1 MNKYIKIFIF
11 FVFLSGCV
19 PVIGVSTVGVVRT
32 TVEVADDPRSLGRIV
47 DDNVIEKKFL
57 FKVAQVDEKYLI
69 KISANSLDG
78 RFILKGNVDTVEEKI
93 KMTKLAWE
101 TDGVRSVENI
111 IKVDDQSSW
120 KDKATDLLISSQF
133 KVAIIANKAI
143 KSNNFSF
150 TTINKNLYI
159 FGIARDEEERKSVI
173 NEAKKV
179 QYVKEVTPSIFLIK
193 DLDRASGEP
202 THITDAVNTALSPCN
217 GVTARPGP

>member
-1 MNKYIKIFIF
+1 MNKYIKICIF
-11 FVFLSGCV
+11 FIFLSGCV

-159 FGIARDEEERKSVI
+159 FGIARDEEERKLVI
-173 NEAKKV
+173 NEAKKL

-193 DLDRASGEP
+193 DLSNNQR
-202 THITDAVNTALSPCN
+202 ITN
-217 GVTARPGP
+217 

>member
-11 FVFLSGCV
+11 FTFLSGCV

-57 FKVAQVDEKYLI
+57 FKMAQVDEKYLI

-159 FGIARDEEERKSVI
+159 FGIARDEEERKLVI

-193 DLDRASGEP
+193 DLSNNQR
-202 THITDAVNTALSPCN
+202 ITN
-217 GVTARPGP
+217 

>member
-19 PVIGVSTVGVVRT
+19 PVIGVSTVGVIRT

-57 FKVAQVDEKYLI
+57 FKMAQVDEKYLI

-111 IKVDDQSSW
+111 IKVDDKSSW

-193 DLDRASGEP
+193 DLSNNQR
-202 THITDAVNTALSPCN
+202 ITN
-217 GVTARPGP
+217 

>member
-11 FVFLSGCV
+11 FIFLSGCV

-57 FKVAQVDEKYLI
+57 FKIAQVDEKYLI

-179 QYVKEVTPSIFLIK
+179 QYVKEVIPSIFLIK
-193 DLDRASGEP
+193 DLSNNKR
-202 THITDAVNTALSPCN
+202 
-217 GVTARPGP
+217 VTN

>member
-32 TVEVADDPRSLGRIV
+32 TVEIADDPRSLGRIV

-193 DLDRASGEP
+193 DLSNNQR
-202 THITDAVNTALSPCN
+202 ITN
-217 GVTARPGP
+217 

>member
-57 FKVAQVDEKYLI
+57 FKIAQVDEKYLI

-179 QYVKEVTPSIFLIK
+179 QYVKEVIPSIFLIK
-193 DLDRASGEP
+193 DLSNNQR
-202 THITDAVNTALSPCN
+202 ITN
-217 GVTARPGP
+217 

>member
-57 FKVAQVDEKYLI
+57 FKMAQVDEKYLI

-179 QYVKEVTPSIFLIK
+179 QYVKEVTPSIFLIQ
-193 DLDRASGEP
+193 DLSNNQR
-202 THITDAVNTALSPCN
+202 
-217 GVTARPGP
+217 VTN

>member
-57 FKVAQVDEKYLI
+57 FKMAQVDEKYLI

-179 QYVKEVTPSIFLIK
+179 QYVKEVIPSIFLIK
-193 DLDRASGEP
+193 DLSNNQR
-202 THITDAVNTALSPCN
+202 ITN
-217 GVTARPGP
+217 

>member
-19 PVIGVSTVGVVRT
+19 PVIGVSTIGVVRT

-57 FKVAQVDEKYLI
+57 FKAAQVDEKYLI

-179 QYVKEVTPSIFLIK
+179 QYVKEVTPSIFLVK
-193 DLDRASGEP
+193 DLSNNQR
-202 THITDAVNTALSPCN
+202 ITN
-217 GVTARPGP
+217 

>member
-11 FVFLSGCV
+11 FIFLSGCV

-57 FKVAQVDEKYLI
+57 FKIAQVDEKYLI

-179 QYVKEVTPSIFLIK
+179 QYVKEVTPSIFLVK
-193 DLDRASGEP
+193 DLSNNQR
-202 THITDAVNTALSPCN
+202 ITN
-217 GVTARPGP
+217 

>member
-11 FVFLSGCV
+11 FIFLSGCV
-19 PVIGVSTVGVVRT
+19 PVIGVSTVGVVKT

-57 FKVAQVDEKYLI
+57 FKMAQVDEKYLI

-120 KDKATDLLISSQF
+120 KDKATDLLISYQF

-159 FGIARDEEERKSVI
+159 FGLARDEEERKSVI

-193 DLDRASGEP
+193 DLSNNQR
-202 THITDAVNTALSPCN
+202 
-217 GVTARPGP
+217 VTN

>member
-57 FKVAQVDEKYLI
+57 FKIAQVDEKYLI

-159 FGIARDEEERKSVI
+159 FGIARDEEERKLVI

-179 QYVKEVTPSIFLIK
+179 QYVKEVIPSIFLIK
-193 DLDRASGEP
+193 DLSNNKRE
-202 THITDAVNTALSPCN
+202 TN
-217 GVTARPGP
+217 

>member
-57 FKVAQVDEKYLI
+57 FKIAQVDEKYLI

-179 QYVKEVTPSIFLIK
+179 QYVKEVIPSIFLIK
-193 DLDRASGEP
+193 DLSNNQR
-202 THITDAVNTALSPCN
+202 
-217 GVTARPGP
+217 VTN

>member
-11 FVFLSGCV
+11 FIFLSGCV
-19 PVIGVSTVGVVRT
+19 PVIGVSTVGVIRT

-57 FKVAQVDEKYLI
+57 FKMAQVDEKYLI

-193 DLDRASGEP
+193 DLSNNQR
-202 THITDAVNTALSPCN
+202 ITN
-217 GVTARPGP
+217 

>member
-57 FKVAQVDEKYLI
+57 FKMAQVDEKYLI

-193 DLDRASGEP
+193 DLSNNQR
-202 THITDAVNTALSPCN
+202 
-217 GVTARPGP
+217 VTN

>member
-150 TTINKNLYI
+150 TTINQNLYI

-179 QYVKEVTPSIFLIK
+179 QYVKEVTPSIFLIQ
-193 DLDRASGEP
+193 DLSNNQR
-202 THITDAVNTALSPCN
+202 
-217 GVTARPGP
+217 VTN

>member
-1 MNKYIKIFIF
+1 MNKHIKIFIF

-179 QYVKEVTPSIFLIK
+179 QYVKEVIPSIFLVK
-193 DLDRASGEP
+193 DLSNNQR
-202 THITDAVNTALSPCN
+202 ITN
-217 GVTARPGP
+217 

>member
-1 MNKYIKIFIF
+1 MNKYIKIFIL

-57 FKVAQVDEKYLI
+57 FKMAQVDEKYLI

-179 QYVKEVTPSIFLIK
+179 QYVKEVTPSIFLVK
-193 DLDRASGEP
+193 DLSNNQR
-202 THITDAVNTALSPCN
+202 ITN
-217 GVTARPGP
+217 

>member
-11 FVFLSGCV
+11 FIFLSGCV

-57 FKVAQVDEKYLI
+57 FKMAQVDEKYLI

-179 QYVKEVTPSIFLIK
+179 QYVKEVIPSIFLFK
-193 DLDRASGEP
+193 DLSNNQR
-202 THITDAVNTALSPCN
+202 ITN
-217 GVTARPGP
+217 